1 MSNQLPVDHP
11 TIRAH
16 KHQFAWQILV
26 PFLVMAGLIIA
37 GALLIVTGGTART
50 GVWADISL
58 VWLLVPALLIAFGL
72 ILITITIIYGMS
84 KILQIIPRYTGKAQ
98 DIFGR
103 VSAGTRRVADGATK
117 PFIWTK
123 QAGAALKSIFRR

>member
-1 MSNQLPVDHP
+1 MSNQLPDDHS

-16 KHQFAWQILV
+16 KRQFAWQILV

-37 GALLIVTGGTART
+37 GSLLVVTGGSART

-58 VWLLVPALLIAFGL
+58 VWLLFPGLLIALGL
-72 ILITITIIYGMS
+72 IVISITIIYGMS

-98 DIFGR
+98 NIFNK
-103 VSAGTRRVADGATK
+103 VSAGTRQVADGATK

-123 QAGAALKSIFRR
+123 QAGAVFKFIFRR